1 MASAQRFYNSP
12 EYQAVLPIS
21 KANAKRTCF
30 FVEGM

>member
-21 KANAKRTCF
+21 KASAKRTCF